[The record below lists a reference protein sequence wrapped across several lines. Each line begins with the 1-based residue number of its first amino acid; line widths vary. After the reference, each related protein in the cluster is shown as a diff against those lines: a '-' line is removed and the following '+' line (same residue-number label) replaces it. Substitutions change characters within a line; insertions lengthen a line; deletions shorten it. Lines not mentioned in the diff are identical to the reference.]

1 MNFHIQRVGVKWYQL
16 LLCLTLAVISSK
28 VVHAADQAAG
38 QTLARQCSACHGKNG
53 IAVDPESSNLA
64 GQSALYLEKSLKD
77 YKTGARQDRR
87 MSLIAQALSD
97 EDIKALAAWYSSF
110 KIEVTPPESR

>member
-1 MNFHIQRVGVKWYQL
+1 MKMLQAVYLIL
-16 LLCLTLAVISSK
+16 LPTMVLLA
-28 VVHAADQAAG
+28 ATAG
-38 QTLARQCSACHGKNG
+38 ASDRELGQQLARQCSACHGKNG

-87 MSLIAQALSD
+87 MSLIVQGLSD
-97 EDIKALAAWYSSF
+97 DDIKALAAWYSSF
-110 KIEVTPPESR
+110 TIEVTPPE

>member
-1 MNFHIQRVGVKWYQL
+1 MKMLRAVY
-16 LLCLTLAVISSK
+16 LTLLPTIVLLATT
-28 VVHAADQAAG
+28 ANAG
-38 QTLARQCSACHGKNG
+38 ASDRELGQQLARQCSACHGKNG

-87 MSLIAQALSD
+87 MSLIAQGLSD
-97 EDIKALAAWYSSF
+97 DDIKALAAWYSSF
-110 KIEVTPPESR
+110 TIEVTPPQ